1 MTTTTIERR
10 NWRDALNR
18 QERSEL
24 RELDRQIKL
33 QEQVAELRRGSIR
46 EQRELVYLKYRR
58 QVIQNRV
65 TVRARRSLEAAAMA

>member
-1 MTTTTIERR
+1 MTTERR

-58 QVIQNRV
+58 QIIQNRV
-65 TVRARRSLEAAAMA
+65 TVRARRSLEAAAAMA

>member
-1 MTTTTIERR
+1 MAMERR

-33 QEQVAELRRGSIR
+33 QEQIAETRSRSIH
-46 EQRELVYLKYRR
+46 EQRVLIYLKHKR
-58 QVIQNRV
+58 QMIQNRV
-65 TVRARRSLEAAAMA
+65 TVRARRSLEMVS